1 MQKVV
6 IKLRP
11 SDTCNPPHLRSVHFL
26 FNLPYEAAK
35 MAPLLAKSSTA
46 PTKKQGKA
54 QKPMS
59 ENVIVRMFNFLPRR
73 VKGHAVAFFGE
84 LAGTFL
90 FMLFGQGA
98 LNSVNDAPKTGEN
111 VSQNLAADSS
121 KLLFISLAFG
131 FSLAIN
137 AWIFFRVSG
146 GLFNPAVT
154 LGMCLIGAMGV
165 VRGIIIFIAQIIGGI
180 AAAAAVHGLTPGP
193 LKTRTQLNDGT
204 SVVQGLF
211 IEVCHTLS

>member
-1 MQKVV
+1 MPGDLSKPEPPPLTGTAQ
-6 IKLRP
+6 RSM
-11 SDTCNPPHLRSVHFL
+11 SD
-26 FNLPYEAAK
+26 
-35 MAPLLAKSSTA
+35 
-46 PTKKQGKA
+46 
-54 QKPMS
+54 
-59 ENVIVRMFNFLPRR
+59 NVIVKAIDKLPRS
-73 VKGHAVAFFGE
+73 VKGHGVAFAGE

-111 VSQNLAADSS
+111 VSQNLSADSS

-154 LGMCLIGAMGV
+154 LGMCLIGAMPV
-165 VRGIIIFIAQIIGGI
+165 IRGIIIFIAQIIGGI
-180 AAAAAVHGLTPGP
+180 AAAGAVHGLTPGP
-193 LKTRTQLNDGT
+193 LKTRTQLSGGT

-211 IEVCHTLS
+211 IEV

>member
-1 MQKVV
+1 M
-6 IKLRP
+6 
-11 SDTCNPPHLRSVHFL
+11 RSVSDHFII
-26 FNLPYEAAK
+26 K
-35 MAPLLAKSSTA
+35 MIDK
-46 PTKKQGKA
+46 
-54 QKPMS
+54 
-59 ENVIVRMFNFLPRR
+59 LPRR
-73 VKGHAVAFFGE
+73 IKGHAVAFAGE

-98 LNSVNDAPKTGEN
+98 LNSVNDAPRVGEN
-111 VSQNLAADSS
+111 ASQNLASDSS

-154 LGMCLIGAMGV
+154 LGMCLIGAMPI
-165 VRGIIIFIAQIIGGI
+165 VRGITIFVAQIVGGI
-180 AAAAAVHGLTPGP
+180 AAAAAVYGLTPGP
-193 LKTRTQLNDGT
+193 LKTRTQLGGGT

-211 IEVCHTLS
+211 IEVYDLYVDVNIDLTVFRCS